1 MDRLRR
7 LLGHVK
13 GTEPDITRLVEESDM
28 RDVRATFY
36 VALPFIAVA
45 ELINA
50 VLLLTA
56 LGGLSTTARR
66 VYFALYVSLFAASVA
81 CLLYLL
87 LHRRDDE
94 RPRRILNAHL
104 LYVLFLCLWGTF
116 LTIYDQRASE
126 NVSVYV
132 TLVMAASVIAR
143 MTPLQTV
150 CVLGASQALLLAFF
164 RTFQPEPVNNL
175 GNYMNTSFMC
185 LTAILIS
192 CSRYA
197 SKVDEIRSL
206 QVMTRQKEEIERINA
221 RLRYLVDTD
230 ELTGLSNRRVLDA
243 ELPALF
249 ERCREQR
256 RPFAVLMADI
266 DDFKAFNDT
275 YGHQVGDRC
284 IHEVAEVLRR
294 AAQEFEERL
303 LVRYGGEEFAV
314 FVSGVS
320 RDRIAVLADD
330 LCRRV
335 RALCLQT
342 EQGTCYDAVRMSI
355 GWSWCIPGPD
365 ARVSDIIS
373 SADRALYRAKRE
385 GKDRAV
391 AS

>member
-1 MDRLRR
+1 MDKLRR
-7 LLGHVK
+7 LMGHVK
-13 GTEPDITRLVEESDM
+13 GIEPEIAHLVEASDM

-36 VALPFIAVA
+36 VALPFIAFA

-56 LGGLSTTARR
+56 LGGLSTTARK

-87 LHRRDDE
+87 LHRHDDAH
-94 RPRRILNAHL
+94 PRRVLNAHL
-104 LYVLFLCLWGTF
+104 LYVVFLCLWGTF

-132 TLVMAASVIAR
+132 TLVMAASVIER
-143 MTPLQTV
+143 MTPRQSV
-150 CVLGASQALLLAFF
+150 CVLGISQVLLLLFF

-175 GNYMNTSFMC
+175 GNYLNTSFMC

-197 SKVDEIRSL
+197 YKVDEIRSM
-206 QVMTRQKEEIERINA
+206 QIMTRQKEEIERINA

-230 ELTGLSNRRVLDA
+230 ELTGLSNRRVLDT

-249 ERCREQR
+249 DRCCEQS
-256 RPFAVLMADI
+256 RPFSALMIDI

-314 FVSGVS
+314 FLACIS
-320 RDRIAVLADD
+320 RDRTAVLADD

-342 EQGTCYDAVRMSI
+342 DQGTCYDAVRVSI

-365 ARVSDIIS
+365 VRVSDAIS